1 MVENAVPSTKILD
14 HPNLSSNEIRLL
26 SQFANAV
33 YNDTVDVPGWEIITP
48 QLMNYGLSPDLIQGN
63 SFANADI
70 LNIFDGEGDAN
81 AVVAKQGNTLILA
94 FRGTDSFRDKLDWV
108 KTFDH
113 FQLFYPLFEALR
125 QYSLANPITKLWV
138 TGHSLGGA
146 MVEHYLDTYKGDF
159 INGVAFA
166 SPRASLNDSDTRLL
180 NIGHENDTVYSIS
193 GLRDDNANSTT
204 NIYTVIGEEH
214 GSGLTKEHSMLEYIY
229 TTDRILKSAY
239 YDQMGRDSLVIIDR
253 TDVADDI
260 YDEIPNFSNPDAFI
274 LGEDDDDDVIQS
286 GRGNDV
292 LEGLGGNDHL
302 IGDYFSWFSGNDTL
316 DGGKGNDTLD
326 GGKGE
331 DIAIYSGNYKDY
343 KLTLSKA
350 DFKTVTITHNSG
362 TQEDGTD
369 TLTNIEFAQFKDKKV
384 PLKGLDLA
392 FVIDTTG
399 SMYDDIDA
407 VKASAN
413 GIINKIFDESFPFS
427 RVAVV
432 GYNDPYTETF
442 LSFTDQEDI
451 EDRKTAAINA
461 INSISVDG
469 GGDFPES
476 VNAGLIRALSGGA
489 GQWNKEA
496 VSRTIILFGD
506 APPNDDYL
514 RSQVLQL
521 AANIGV
527 SFSGFSALSIAGD
540 IATNSITDS
549 LAVTNFALSAVDI
562 EDTVVTFPVQI
573 FTIIIGGDPQTV
585 ADFTSLAAETGGKTF
600 NVADAGEI
608 VSVILDAIDE
618 ATQAPI
624 AVGDTIST
632 DIAKIFTIDVL
643 ANDSDPNNDPL
654 TLTKIQNQ
662 DIAPGQQI
670 TLASGALVT
679 FNSGGNLSYNPNGK
693 FDFLNIGETAT
704 DTFTYTIT
712 DGTGKTDTATVSVTL
727 FHTISN
733 SKIAENQPVATVI
746 GDFTTTYPDTG
757 KTFTYSLITDSNVTD
772 NSLFSISNNQLKT
785 NAIFDFETKNSYT
798 IRINAIDQDG
808 LSVEKQL
815 TIRVTNINEASTDI
829 LLSKNS
835 IPENQAIGT
844 SVGDFSTTDPDTG
857 NTFTY
862 SLVTGNGDTDNSL
875 FTIEDNQLKTN
886 SILDFETKNSYSVR
900 VKTTDQG
907 GLSYE
912 KPFTIIVSDIPR
924 DIQLD
929 NSSIAENSTNGIVGS
944 LSISDPN
951 TVDTFS
957 YSLVTGNGDTDNS
970 LFTIAG
976 NQLKA
981 NAQFNFET
989 KNSYSVRVKA
999 TAQGGL
1005 SYEKSFTI
1013 AVSYVNE
1020 TYLVADINQN
1030 NFGSSPSNFIKVG
1043 GVLYFTAN
1051 DDVNGTELWKTDPT
1065 TGVVTL
1071 LEINPGSSSTYINYL
1086 TDVNGTLYFQAYD
1099 TTNGYELW
1107 KIGSDGTPTRIDLG
1121 SGSSSPNDL
1130 TNVNGTFYFT
1140 AQGYNGATY
1149 IGRELWRIDPTTGNP
1164 VVIDIASGSDS
1175 SSPANLT
1182 NINGILYFRA
1192 YTSSTG
1198 YELWKVD
1205 PADNLPVLISDLYP
1219 GTGSSSPTNFINSG
1233 GTVYF
1238 IGNNGANGSELFRI
1252 DPTTGNPVLLDIY
1265 GGANGSNPT
1274 GLIDVD
1280 GTLYFKANDGI
1291 NGTQLW
1297 KIDPTTGMPVKLAVP
1312 SLYGNNADYLDSFT
1326 KVGNKLYFRNSYYND
1341 DFTIYRPLYTI
1352 DSTTGNP
1359 VIVSGISYVDSLTNI
1374 NGVLYLQA
1382 YSATTGTEL
1391 WKIDPTTGTP
1401 SVIDIVSGTGSS
1413 SPTNLTDV
1421 NGTLFFQAYNDANG
1435 YELWKLD
1442 STGNPVLV
1450 KDIQTGTGSS
1460 SPSNL
1465 FSVNGTLYFTA
1476 DNGING
1482 LELWKSD
1489 GTTAGTVLAK
1499 DINGRTLGSNPTDLI
1514 DVDGTLYFKAN
1525 DGINGTQLWKID
1537 SATGNPVK
1545 LAVPN
1550 LLGNNADYLDSFT
1563 KVGNKLYFRNSYY
1576 NDDFTIYRPLY
1587 TIDSTTG
1594 NPVIVSGISYVDSLT
1609 NINGVLYL
1617 QAYSATTGTEL
1628 WKIDPTTGT
1637 PSVIDIVSGTGS
1649 SSPTNLTD
1657 VNGTLFFQAYND
1669 ANGYELWKLDS
1680 TGNPVLVKDIYA
1692 AVNSSS
1698 PSKLFNVN
1706 GTLYFT
1712 ANDGTNGTELWKSDG
1727 TTAGTVQL
1735 EIYPGTN
1742 GSSVAN
1748 FVNVGGIL
1756 YFTANNATTG
1766 TELWR
1771 INTTTGNPEVLE
1783 IQSGSGSSFPT
1794 YLTNVNGTLYF
1805 QAYDSKNGYELWKVG
1820 TNGSPTRIDLGSGG
1834 SSPNYL
1840 TNVNGTLYFTATG
1853 YNGAIYVDNKI
1864 WKIDATTG
1872 TPSVIEAGSAN
1883 PYFNPY
1889 NLINAN
1895 GVLYFVASNSNG
1907 YELWKV
1913 DAITGS
1919 PIFLKDIY
1927 AGSGSSSPSN
1937 LTYSNGKLYFTGD
1950 NGTQG
1955 QELWAVDVNETPTD
1969 ILLSN
1974 NSVSENQAIGTS
1986 VGDFTTTDPDTGN
1999 TFTYSLV
2006 TGNGDTDNSL
2016 FTIADNQLK
2025 ANAQFD
2031 LETKN
2036 SYSVRVKTTDQEGLS
2051 YEKPFTIAVTN
2062 VNETPTDILLTK
2074 KPVSG
2079 NLPIG
2084 TLLGNFSSVD
2094 PDADNIFTYS
2104 LVPGLGDTNNN
2115 HFTIDDNQLKTN
2127 ALFDTKDPFNY
2138 NIRVKTTDQGGLSY
2152 EEQIFIQNLRGD
2164 AWGDVH
2170 FLNFDRRID
2179 QKPNVDIWFHQQSFG
2194 DFILVKSTVDDWQ
2207 IQTRQGPF
2215 GNNFNVSINYAFAT
2229 KLDGQTVIFDKDF
2242 ETNKKLK
2249 INGSPVTL
2257 ISGESR
2263 TIVNSKIERQDNVY
2277 TLIYAGADGIIST
2290 ADDDKLIA
2298 WDGGD
2303 HVNLSVLPSY
2313 SRVGLLEGFL
2323 GNGNGLRSDD
2333 FALRDGTLLPADP
2346 SWEQLHGEWGDNWR
2360 VRQGES
2366 LFDTPSPYAPSPPQF
2381 TLDDFP
2387 PDEVEAAIAAALK
2400 LGIPDKALN
2409 AVVLDLLITGQ
2420 QNFVDNA
2427 VNQFSPKLSIT
2438 SSSVAEGNSESRSV
2452 RLFVNLSIP
2461 STGTVTVDY
2470 ATQDGTGLNK
2480 AIAGSDYTATSGTLT
2495 FLPGTTALTLDIPI
2509 LGDPTI
2515 ESDESFLVNLTNPF
2529 GAILATSQSTINI
2542 LNDDLTVPTFAGTS
2556 SNDVFTGGD
2565 GNDIIN
2571 GEGGDDNLNGGA
2583 GDDTLNGGSGK
2594 DVLTG
2599 GSGKDVFVYNN
2610 STDSLFANPDRIRS
2624 FNPTE
2629 GDRIDL
2635 ANIPTEGDRIDL
2647 ANILTATFNA
2657 GNISAANLT
2666 AAVSAAYAD
2675 ADPKAIGAQAL
2686 AVNQAVFFSFGAT
2699 PSTRRTYLA
2708 VNDSSPDYNSGND
2721 LFIEVTG
2728 IVGTLPSGPLA
2739 SQSYFI

>member
-1 MVENAVPSTKILD
+1 MSSWKGSDLIKLFSDVSVLTKKLFDGGTTKFLDGDKPILYGTTGDDIISAVPFFDNYQKELTKNAILLGNVVNNNTSTIFEYRNNGVVIIGGDGADSLTG
-14 HPNLSSNEIRLL
+14 SNK
-26 SQFANAV
+26 
-33 YNDTVDVPGWEIITP
+33 D
-48 QLMNYGLSPDLIQGN
+48 
-63 SFANADI
+63 
-70 LNIFDGEGDAN
+70 
-81 AVVAKQGNTLILA
+81 
-94 FRGTDSFRDKLDWV
+94 DKL
-108 KTFDH
+108 
-113 FQLFYPLFEALR
+113 Y
-125 QYSLANPITKLWV
+125 
-138 TGHSLGGA
+138 
-146 MVEHYLDTYKGDF
+146 
-159 INGVAFA
+159 
-166 SPRASLNDSDTRLL
+166 
-180 NIGHENDTVYSIS
+180 
-193 GLRDDNANSTT
+193 
-204 NIYTVIGEEH
+204 
-214 GSGLTKEHSMLEYIY
+214 
-229 TTDRILKSAY
+229 
-239 YDQMGRDSLVIIDR
+239 
-253 TDVADDI
+253 
-260 YDEIPNFSNPDAFI
+260 
-274 LGEDDDDDVIQS
+274 
-286 GRGNDV
+286 
-292 LEGLGGNDHL
+292 
-302 IGDYFSWFSGNDTL
+302 
-316 DGGKGNDTLD
+316 GGKGNDILD
-326 GGKGE
+326 GRDGKE
-331 DIAIYSGNYKDY
+331 DIAVYSGNFKDY

-369 TLTNIEFAQFKDKKV
+369 TLTNVEFAQFKDKKV

-432 GYNDPYTETF
+432 GYNDPETETF

-549 LAVTNFALSAVDI
+549 LAVTNFALSAVDT

-757 KTFTYSLITDSNVTD
+757 KTFTYSLVTDSNVTD

-815 TIRVTNINEASTDI
+815 TIRVTNINETPTDI
-829 LLSKNS
+829 LLSNNS
-835 IPENQAIGT
+835 VSENQAIGT
-844 SVGDFSTTDPDTG
+844 SVGDFTTTDPDTG

-912 KPFTIIVSDIPR
+912 KPFTIIVSDIPS

-944 LSISDPN
+944 LSVSDPN

-970 LFTIAG
+970 LFSIEN

-981 NAQFNFET
+981 NVQFNFET

-999 TAQGGL
+999 TAEGGL

-1030 NFGSSPSNFIKVG
+1030 NFGSSPSDFIKVG

-1051 DDVNGTELWKTDPT
+1051 DDVNGTELWKTDLT
-1065 TGVVTL
+1065 TGAVTL

-1086 TDVNGTLYFQAYD
+1086 TDVNGTLYFRAYD
-1099 TTNGYELW
+1099 NTNGDGLW

-1130 TNVNGTFYFT
+1130 TNVNGTLYFT

-1149 IGRELWRIDPTTGNP
+1149 IGLELWRIDPTTGNP

-1175 SSPANLT
+1175 SYPANLT

-1326 KVGNKLYFRNSYYND
+1326 KVGNKLYFRNSYYNN

-1359 VIVSGISYVDSLTNI
+1359 VIVSGISSVDSLTNI

-1421 NGTLFFQAYNDANG
+1421 NGTLFFQAYNNANG

-1442 STGNPVLV
+1442 STSNPVLV

-1576 NDDFTIYRPLY
+1576 NNDFTIYRPLY

-1594 NPVIVSGISYVDSLT
+1594 NPVIVSGISSVDSLK
-1609 NINGVLYL
+1609 NINGVLYF
-1617 QAYSATTGTEL
+1617 QANSGTTGTEL

-1637 PSVIDIVSGTGS
+1637 PRVIDIVSGTGS
-1649 SSPTNLTD
+1649 SNPTNLTD
-1657 VNGTLFFQAYND
+1657 VNGTLFFQAYNNT
-1669 ANGYELWKLDS
+1669 NGYELWKLDG

-1692 AVNSSS
+1692 GGNSSY
-1698 PSKLFNVN
+1698 PSNLFNVN

-1712 ANDGTNGTELWKSDG
+1712 ADNGINGVELWKSDG

-1820 TNGSPTRIDLGSGG
+1820 TNSSPTRIDLGSGG

-1907 YELWKV
+1907 SELWKV

-1937 LTYSNGKLYFTGD
+1937 LTYSNGKLYFTAD

-1955 QELWAVDVNETPTD
+1955 VELWAVDANETPTD

-1974 NSVSENQAIGTS
+1974 TSIPENQAIGTS

-2016 FTIADNQLK
+2016 FTIAGNQLK

-2031 LETKN
+2031 FETKN
-2036 SYSVRVKTTDQEGLS
+2036 S
-2051 YEKPFTIAVTN
+2051 
-2062 VNETPTDILLTK
+2062 
-2074 KPVSG
+2074 
-2079 NLPIG
+2079 
-2084 TLLGNFSSVD
+2084 
-2094 PDADNIFTYS
+2094 
-2104 LVPGLGDTNNN
+2104 
-2115 HFTIDDNQLKTN
+2115 
-2127 ALFDTKDPFNY
+2127 
-2138 NIRVKTTDQGGLSY
+2138 
-2152 EEQIFIQNLRGD
+2152 
-2164 AWGDVH
+2164 
-2170 FLNFDRRID
+2170 
-2179 QKPNVDIWFHQQSFG
+2179 
-2194 DFILVKSTVDDWQ
+2194 
-2207 IQTRQGPF
+2207 
-2215 GNNFNVSINYAFAT
+2215 
-2229 KLDGQTVIFDKDF
+2229 
-2242 ETNKKLK
+2242 
-2249 INGSPVTL
+2249 
-2257 ISGESR
+2257 
-2263 TIVNSKIERQDNVY
+2263 
-2277 TLIYAGADGIIST
+2277 
-2290 ADDDKLIA
+2290 
-2298 WDGGD
+2298 
-2303 HVNLSVLPSY
+2303 
-2313 SRVGLLEGFL
+2313 
-2323 GNGNGLRSDD
+2323 
-2333 FALRDGTLLPADP
+2333 
-2346 SWEQLHGEWGDNWR
+2346 
-2360 VRQGES
+2360 
-2366 LFDTPSPYAPSPPQF
+2366 
-2381 TLDDFP
+2381 
-2387 PDEVEAAIAAALK
+2387 
-2400 LGIPDKALN
+2400 
-2409 AVVLDLLITGQ
+2409 
-2420 QNFVDNA
+2420 
-2427 VNQFSPKLSIT
+2427 
-2438 SSSVAEGNSESRSV
+2438 
-2452 RLFVNLSIP
+2452 
-2461 STGTVTVDY
+2461 
-2470 ATQDGTGLNK
+2470 
-2480 AIAGSDYTATSGTLT
+2480 
-2495 FLPGTTALTLDIPI
+2495 
-2509 LGDPTI
+2509 
-2515 ESDESFLVNLTNPF
+2515 
-2529 GAILATSQSTINI
+2529 
-2542 LNDDLTVPTFAGTS
+2542 
-2556 SNDVFTGGD
+2556 
-2565 GNDIIN
+2565 
-2571 GEGGDDNLNGGA
+2571 
-2583 GDDTLNGGSGK
+2583 
-2594 DVLTG
+2594 
-2599 GSGKDVFVYNN
+2599 
-2610 STDSLFANPDRIRS
+2610 
-2624 FNPTE
+2624 
-2629 GDRIDL
+2629 
-2635 ANIPTEGDRIDL
+2635 
-2647 ANILTATFNA
+2647 
-2657 GNISAANLT
+2657 
-2666 AAVSAAYAD
+2666 
-2675 ADPKAIGAQAL
+2675 
-2686 AVNQAVFFSFGAT
+2686 
-2699 PSTRRTYLA
+2699 
-2708 VNDSSPDYNSGND
+2708 
-2721 LFIEVTG
+2721 
-2728 IVGTLPSGPLA
+2728 
-2739 SQSYFI
+2739 